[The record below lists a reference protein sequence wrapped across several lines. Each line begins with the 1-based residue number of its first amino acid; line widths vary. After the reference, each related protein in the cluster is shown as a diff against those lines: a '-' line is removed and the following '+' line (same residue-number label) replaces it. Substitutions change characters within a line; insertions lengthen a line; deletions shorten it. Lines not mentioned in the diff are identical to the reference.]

1 MIWLILVL
9 IYLVS
14 FAINILLIY
23 LENKLWIYKLGDII
37 DEIKPFMWI
46 PFVNTIALIMFGVA
60 FIIEE
65 IIYRL
70 KLPVLWEKFR
80 NIKLK

>member
-1 MIWLILVL
+1 MIWLIFLL

-14 FAINILLIY
+14 FAINILIVY
-23 LENKLWIYKLGDII
+23 LENKRHIYKVGDII
-37 DEIKPFMWI
+37 DSIYFFMWCPI
-46 PFVNTIALIMFGVA
+46 INTFVL
-60 FIIEE
+60 
-65 IIYRL
+65 IIYIPLIIVNLL